1 MQQELNYYVEVKNTK
16 EYLKNSAIN
25 NAIIEVM
32 QTKISLAKTEEELS
46 NIKNEIKKEVI
57 SELNTLK
64 TSEMYND
71 ISDES
76 KVLIDK
82 MIQDANSVTE
92 KSKIEQKLLEMFN
105 KVAEG

>member
-92 KSKIEQKLLEMFN
+92 KSKIDKKTFRN
-105 KVAEG
+105 V

>member
-1 MQQELNYYVEVKNTK
+1 
-16 EYLKNSAIN
+16 
-25 NAIIEVM
+25 M

-92 KSKIEQKLLEMFN
+92 KSKISKTFRN
-105 KVAEG
+105 V